1 MNNDMKKL
9 IFLAAIVVAIMT
21 ACSNDSSE
29 QEWALSDA
37 TTPVEFNLGK
47 KGIHFL
53 FDYAGS
59 RLVGADTIN
68 VEHAVLKEQKITL
81 RQGRHRL
88 LWMRGL
94 NETAV
99 GGSAKGVDYNPATGM
114 VTCQSGASFYPK
126 PQYCMKEL
134 EVTASL
140 LPMQSVEYAS
150 LCGEFFIILDSPSS
164 DYMVTFKNIP
174 FVTAVSVE
182 GSQCEKIYTQRTAP
196 FYGQNGK
203 WTCQSG
209 SEMLC
214 PKAGLN
220 DVQLEYEVKKDGVL
234 ITALQLPKF
243 SIQRG
248 YCTYIRGPLIGGS
261 ASDFTVTMESTSL
274 GW

>member
-1 MNNDMKKL
+1 MKKL
-9 IFLAAIVVAIMT
+9 IFLAAIVAAIMT

-53 FDYAGS
+53 FDYAGI

-68 VEHAVLKEQKITL
+68 VEYAVLKEQKITL

-94 NETAV
+94 DETNV
-99 GGSAKGVDYNPATGM
+99 GGSSKGVNYNLATGM
-114 VTCQSGASFYPK
+114 VTCQAGALFYPE

-134 EVTASL
+134 EVTSNL
-140 LPMQSVEYAS
+140 MPTQNVEYTT
-150 LCGEFFIILDSPSS
+150 LCGEFLLILDSE
-164 DYMVTFKNIP
+164 DAEYEVTVKNIP
-174 FVTAVSVE
+174 FVTAVGVE
-182 GSQCEKIYTQRTAP
+182 DNRCEKMYTQNSAP

-209 SEMLC
+209 SQMLC
-214 PKAGLN
+214 PKEGLN
-220 DVQLEYEVKKDGVL
+220 DVQLVYEVRKGSNN
-234 ITALQLPKF
+234 IATLQLPKF